1 VTGPTRR
8 ELLALAV
15 AALGVGR
22 ARAAPAPE
30 RRMLTRTIPRTG
42 EDLPVIGMGTYETFD
57 VEPAGRAPLVA
68 VTRAF
73 LDAGA
78 RIIDS
83 SPMYGR
89 AEGMV
94 GDVLGQLGRPR
105 AFLATKVWTRGKRE
119 GIEQMTRSEKLLG
132 ARVDLMQIHNLVDWQ
147 THIATLR
154 EWKAAGRIRYIGVT
168 HYALSAFDELET
180 VIKNEK
186 IDFVQIPYSLEVRE
200 AEKRLLPAAA
210 DHQTAVLVMRP
221 FERGALLNRFKGQ
234 PLPPFAA
241 EIDCTSWAQLLLKF
255 ILGHPAVT
263 APIPA
268 TSKLEHMVDDLG
280 AGFGRLPGEELRR
293 RIAGLIG

>member
-1 VTGPTRR
+1 VPGPTRR
-8 ELLALAV
+8 ELLALA
-15 AALGVGR
+15 AAVLVGR
-22 ARAAPAPE
+22 ARAAPAPA
-30 RRMLTRTIPRTG
+30 RRMLTRKIPRTG
-42 EDLPVIGMGTYETFD
+42 EELPVIGMGTYETFD
-57 VEPAGRAPLVA
+57 VEPAARDPLVA

-73 LDAGA
+73 VDAGA
-78 RIIDS
+78 RVIDS

-94 GDVLGQLGRPR
+94 GDVLGALGRPKL
-105 AFLATKVWTRGKRE
+105 FLATKVWTRGQRE
-119 GIEQMTRSEKLLG
+119 GIEQMTRSEKLFG
-132 ARVDLMQIHNLVDWQ
+132 ARIDLMQIHNLVDWK

-180 VIKNEK
+180 LVKNEK
-186 IDFVQIPYSLEVRE
+186 LDFIQIPYSLEVRE

-221 FERGALLNRFKGQ
+221 FERGALINRFKGQ

-241 EIDCTSWAQLLLKF
+241 DIDCTSWAQLLLKF

-268 TSKLEHMVDDLG
+268 TGNLAHMQDDLG
-280 AGFGRLPGEELRR
+280 AGFGRLPSEELRT
-293 RIAGLIG
+293 RIAALA